1 MLLCAVGVFIDV
13 AVITVAPV
21 ALSIGRRLGI
31 PTPQLLLVM
40 IGGGK
45 SGNIISP
52 NPNTI
57 IAAENFG
64 ADLPSV
70 MFANIIPAIIGLLFT
85 VFVIA
90 RFFPVKPRK
99 VHTDEE
105 EMGHDDGLPSLWSSL
120 VAPVVTIFLL
130 ALRPLCGIPFGSSSG
145 RWIVRIDMYAAME
158 KCIAEYRIRFTENV
172 GDSRVVDRYRD
183 YCRCD

>member
-1 MLLCAVGVFIDV
+1 MTISNAIIRFWGEKRVYLALAFATMLLCAVGVFIDV

-90 RFFPVKPRK
+90 RFSGRNLVRSIPMRRRWETTMDYLRYGV
-99 VHTDEE
+99 VWW
-105 EMGHDDGLPSLWSSL
+105 LPS
-120 VAPVVTIFLL
+120 
-130 ALRPLCGIPFGSSSG
+130 
-145 RWIVRIDMYAAME
+145 
-158 KCIAEYRIRFTENV
+158 
-172 GDSRVVDRYRD
+172 
-183 YCRCD
+183 